1 MIVLAALLSSA
12 AVHGA
17 AAVDSAA
24 ANPQEQ
30 CVILLHGLW
39 RTSSSMKA
47 LQWYLEGSG
56 YATANQSYPSLAYSI
71 EDLAEM
77 AVAEG
82 LRDCRSRGYHRFHFV
97 THSMGGILLRQY
109 LEHKTIPGL
118 QRVVMLGPPN
128 RGSQLADYVLSL
140 DFLQPVAPEAV
151 AQLGT
156 GADSLPLRLGK
167 PDFEL
172 GVIAGT
178 LRQSTLLPGFPD
190 EISDGTVALSETPVH
205 GMRDFLALPVSHT
218 FMMWSPK
225 VLAQIVFF
233 LRHGEFDRS
242 TE

>member
-1 MIVLAALLSSA
+1 MVSKWAIILVALLSIPS
-12 AVHGA
+12 VRP
-17 AAVDSAA
+17 AA
-24 ANPQEQ
+24 ANPQGQ

-39 RTSSSMKA
+39 RTSASMKA

-56 YATANQSYPSLAYSI
+56 YATANQTYPSLAYSI

-77 AVAEG
+77 AVVDG
-82 LRDCRSRGYHRFHFV
+82 LHDCKARGCQRFHFV
-97 THSMGGILLRQY
+97 THSLGGILLRQY
-109 LEHKTIPGL
+109 LEHKPIPGL

-128 RGSQLADYVLSL
+128 RGSQLADYVVSL

-156 GADSLPLRLGK
+156 GADSVPLRLGK

-178 LRQSTLLPGFPD
+178 LRRSTLLPGFPD
-190 EISDGTVALSETPVH
+190 EVSDGTVALAETPVH
-205 GMRDFLALPVSHT
+205 GMKDLLALPVSHT
-218 FMMWSPK
+218 FMMWSPQ

-233 LRHGEFDRS
+233 LRYGEFDRS
-242 TE
+242 AE